1 MATSLPVRTLN
12 PEIAREE
19 LRARLDDPT
28 LTVVDVLARE
38 SYETAHIA
46 GALSL
51 PLAEIPRRAREVL
64 PDPTGEIAVYC
75 ASFT

>member
-1 MATSLPVRTLN
+1 MATPHPVRSVE
-12 PEIAREE
+12 PEITREE
-19 LRARLDDPT
+19 LLARRDDPT

-38 SYETAHIA
+38 SYETAHIS

-51 PLAEIPRRAREVL
+51 PLADLPRRAREVL
-64 PDPTGEIAVYC
+64 PDPAREIAVYC